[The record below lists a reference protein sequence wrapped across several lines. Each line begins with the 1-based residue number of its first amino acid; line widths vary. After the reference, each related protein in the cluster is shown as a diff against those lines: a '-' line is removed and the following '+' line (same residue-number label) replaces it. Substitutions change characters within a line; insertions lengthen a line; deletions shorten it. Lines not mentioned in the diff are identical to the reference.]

1 MRLKPIDDDDDDDD
15 HQQSLPETREKLYEH
30 TPYTSNF
37 QISPGSAFMCYV
49 AKNLVD
55 GEEILDETTVS
66 LWNYSLHIIVCAA
79 MVAAAWLL
87 YRHGATPQVSI
98 LLAALGI
105 SGLAFAKVLQ
115 NANELAVTDQRV
127 IIKVGLLFQKSTMIY
142 LTRVEGVDIDQ
153 PLSGRILGYGTI
165 HVRGVGSDPFPVKFV
180 RNPNEFRRAVFKAAG
195 GQSRHDDG
203 QGK

>member
-1 MRLKPIDDDDDDDD
+1 
-15 HQQSLPETREKLYEH
+15 
-30 TPYTSNF
+30 
-37 QISPGSAFMCYV
+37 MCYV

-66 LWNYSLHIIVCAA
+66 LWNYALYIIVCAA
-79 MVAAAWLL
+79 MVVAAWML
-87 YRHGATPQVSI
+87 YQHGATPKFPI
-98 LLAALGI
+98 LLAVIGL
-105 SGLAFAKVLQ
+105 SGLAFAKILQ

-142 LTRVEGVDIDQ
+142 LTRVEGVDVDQ
-153 PLSGRILGYGTI
+153 PLSGRMLGYGTI

-180 RNPNEFRRAVFKAAG
+180 RNPNEFRRAVFNAAG
-195 GQSRHDDG
+195 GQARQDRSKLVPANLDDG